1 VRAVKRLLVIVGQT
15 GPDDSSDVLFFLG
28 VDDHYQCACL
38 FERDRVLLVFT
49 TRDPGQGTGLGLSIT
64 FDIFR
69 SHGGTVEYSLVDSG
83 GDRFVVRLA
92 LHNRVEVSER

>member
-1 VRAVKRLLVIVGQT
+1 VIVGQT

-38 FERDRVLLVFT
+38 FERDRVLLVFA
-49 TRDPGQGTGLGLSIT
+49 TRDRGQGTGLGLLIA
-64 FDIFR
+64 FDVVR
-69 SHGGTVEYSLVDSG
+69 SHGGIVDYSRVDSG
-83 GDRFVVRLA
+83 GARFVTRLP